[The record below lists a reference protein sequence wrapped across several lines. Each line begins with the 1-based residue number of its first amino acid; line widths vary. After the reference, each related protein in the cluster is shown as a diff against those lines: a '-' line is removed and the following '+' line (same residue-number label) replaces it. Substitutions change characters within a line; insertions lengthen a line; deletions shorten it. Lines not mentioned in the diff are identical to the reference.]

1 MAEENA
7 AAAEQAQPNFGIQKT
22 YIKDLSFETPMGVK
36 VFTQNFQPQI
46 QMDVNTRGAKVA
58 DNQHEI
64 VLTLTIT
71 AKLEEETAFIIEIQ
85 QAGLFAVSGF
95 PEAQM
100 KHVLGAVCPNFLFPY
115 AREAVDNLS
124 VKGGFPPLQLAPID
138 FDGLF
143 RQQQAQ
149 AAQQAE
155 GGENPTL
162 N

>member
-7 AAAEQAQPNFGIQKT
+7 AADQPAQPQFAILRT
-22 YIKDLSFETPMGVK
+22 YVKDLSFESPMGVK
-36 VFTQNFQPQI
+36 VFSKTFQPKI
-46 QMDVNTRGAKVA
+46 QLDVNTKASKVV
-58 DNQHEI
+58 DTQFE
-64 VLTLTIT
+64 VTLMLTIT

-85 QAGLFAVSGF
+85 QAGLFNVTGF
-95 PEAQM
+95 PEEQM

-124 VKGGFPPLQLAPID
+124 VRGGFPPLQLAPID

-149 AAQQAE
+149 AQGQAA
-155 GGENPTL
+155 GENPTL

>member
-7 AAAEQAQPNFGIQKT
+7 AAEQQQPQFGIQKT
-22 YIKDLSFETPMGVK
+22 FIKDLSFETPMGVK

-46 QMDVNTRGAKVA
+46 NMDVNTRGSKVA

-71 AKLEEETAFIIEIQ
+71 AKQEEETAFIIEIQ
-85 QAGLFAVSGF
+85 QAGLFAISGF
-95 PEAQM
+95 PDEQLR
-100 KHVLGAVCPNFLFPY
+100 HVLGAVCPNFLFPY
-115 AREAVDNLS
+115 AREAVDGMA

-143 RQQQAQ
+143 RQQMQQQAQ
-149 AAQQAE
+149 AGDQESQ
-155 GGENPTL
+155 TL